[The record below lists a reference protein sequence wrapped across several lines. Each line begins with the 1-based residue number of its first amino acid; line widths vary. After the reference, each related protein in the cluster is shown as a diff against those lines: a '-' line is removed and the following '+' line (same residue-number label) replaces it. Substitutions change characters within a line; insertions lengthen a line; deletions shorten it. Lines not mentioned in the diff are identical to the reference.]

1 MQKIKTH
8 FEQIPVVTV
17 KQLVENLPPA
27 DDADAKDKHAAEDWP
42 VLAQRAQHEPD
53 TDKMIELLEQVIVK
67 FDEEKVRKSRAS
79 YRARDRGA
87 SQM

>member
-8 FEQIPVVTV
+8 FEQIPVAAV
-17 KQLVENLPPA
+17 KRLVEDLPP
-27 DDADAKDKHAAEDWP
+27 ADAKDKHVADWR

-67 FDEEKVRKSRAS
+67 FDEEKVRKSRAAD
-79 YRARDRGA
+79 RARDRGA

>member
-1 MQKIKTH
+1 MSIVKTN
-8 FEQIPVVTV
+8 FEQIPVAAV
-17 KQLVENLPPA
+17 KKLVENLPPA
-27 DDADAKDKHAAEDWP
+27 DDADDKDKHAPADWR

>member
-8 FEQIPVVTV
+8 FEQIPVAAV
-17 KQLVENLPPA
+17 KHLVEDLPPA
-27 DDADAKDKHAAEDWP
+27 DDADDKDKHAAADWR

>member
-8 FEQIPVVTV
+8 FEQIPVAAV
-17 KQLVENLPPA
+17 KRLVEDLPP
-27 DDADAKDKHAAEDWP
+27 ADAKDKHVADWR
-42 VLAQRAQHEPD
+42 VLAQRAQHKPD

-67 FDEEKVRKSRAS
+67 FDEEKVRKSRAAG
-79 YRARDRGA
+79 RARDRGA